1 MLKIQLSNFSS
12 DRQLQPIQLIQ
23 QPWTLLNRVFSGS
36 YFSTRI
42 SHYLWSSCSQT
53 FYFLMIMRTK
63 VNQKYI
69 EPISKLKSE
78 FEPKWGPFKI
88 FVPVFYIYLVAWNL
102 DSCKVCP
109 LKLNHKCVFLYP
121 VWGIS
126 FYQSYDFLHTSESVQ
141 TSLERKFGKNGG
153 KIPITPSPEFEERIA
168 GASEKDIVHS
178 GLEFT
183 MERSARV
190 IKSNI
195 FYFTFF

>member
-1 MLKIQLSNFSS
+1 MVI
-12 DRQLQPIQLIQ
+12 
-23 QPWTLLNRVFSGS
+23 
-36 YFSTRI
+36 
-42 SHYLWSSCSQT
+42 
-53 FYFLMIMRTK
+53 MITK
-63 VNQKYI
+63 VNQKWV

-78 FEPKWGPFKI
+78 FEPKLGLLKFFI
-88 FVPVFYIYLVAWNL
+88 PVFCTYLVSWNL
-102 DSCKVCP
+102 DNYRVCP
-109 LKLNHKCVFLYP
+109 LKHTHKCVFLYP

-126 FYQSYDFLHTSESVQ
+126 FYQSHDFLHTSESVQ

-190 IKSNI
+190 IMSNI